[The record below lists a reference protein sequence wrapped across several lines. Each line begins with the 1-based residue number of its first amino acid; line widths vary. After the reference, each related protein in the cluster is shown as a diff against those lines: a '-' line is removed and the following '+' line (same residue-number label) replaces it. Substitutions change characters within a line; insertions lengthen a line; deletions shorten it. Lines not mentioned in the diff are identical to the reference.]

1 MLRRERCPT
10 LAFPA
15 DGEADF
21 RGTFPDTP
29 IFSMI
34 HLHSTIVPRVVILI
48 FRRFFPATDPD
59 DSQIPDPPG
68 RARRGGDGPRSWI
81 VEKST
86 GRSLKTA
93 PAGA

>member
-15 DGEADF
+15 DGAADF
-21 RGTFPDTP
+21 RGKFPDDADLQHDSHSFNNRAAGARSD
-29 IFSMI
+29 FSAF
-34 HLHSTIVPRVVILI
+34 SR
-48 FRRFFPATDPD
+48 ATDPN

-68 RARRGGDGPRSWI
+68 RALRGGDGPRSWI

-86 GRSLKTA
+86 GRSLKTT